1 MNHLCALLGAT
12 AAAALL
18 TTASAQQGKKCG
30 GTDLSADSDPTSL
43 ASMQLSCGTMCASH
57 GLNATWKAALVTT
70 MPMACSD
77 GKSTTQEKCLYDT
90 DKGKDPKTGKFPLK
104 DPPICQV
111 SHARA
116 PNLRRPC
123 SRSQLSTR

>member
-1 MNHLCALLGAT
+1 V
-12 AAAALL
+12 
-18 TTASAQQGKKCG
+18 ASAQPPPPPPPKKCG

-43 ASMQLSCGTMCASH
+43 ASMKLSCGTMCTGG
-57 GLNATWKAALVTT
+57 GLNATWKPALVAT

-77 GKSTTQEKCLYDT
+77 GKSTTQEKCLYET
-90 DKGKDPKTGKFPLK
+90 DKPKDPTTGKFPLK

-116 PNLRRPC
+116 PNLRRRC
-123 SRSQLSTR
+123 SHSLLSRR